1 MNLLPAAEQL
11 ELVAAAT
18 DFLQTRMPI
27 EDIRRRA
34 DADSAVDTSVWTEG
48 AELGFLSLG
57 LSEEYGGAGQSFDD
71 EALLFVELGR
81 RLATGPFLSSTL
93 AARIAAFSGDEQLCR
108 RIASGQARVG
118 TAQLRGDGSVT
129 TEGFKGTFD
138 LIDT

>member
-34 DADSAVDTSVWTEG
+34 DSESAVDASVWTEG

-57 LSEEYGGAGQSFDD
+57 LGLEYGGAGQSFDD

-93 AARIAAFSGDEQLCR
+93 AARIAALSGDEQLCR

-138 LIDT
+138 LIDA